1 MSIKIY
7 DSLLKGGGKMPKKKI
22 YKNRIKEVR
31 KAKKFSLEEVG
42 KAIGVGNS
50 TISRYENGDREPSF
64 ENWKKLA
71 CFFDVSVPYLQG
83 LTGVTDEDIAKCLNK
98 MWLDGSGNKIWLRD
112 YLAASNIKDDP
123 HPSGLNDVTKSTLD
137 YWKNHF
143 SFLFRG
149 KNNLQKDILEDE
161 IKKIVKD
168 TTRLTT
174 FLKMNLNV
182 NVEIPL
188 SDAEKNDINVDSAKS
203 NVIANT
209 KTFVKELS
217 YMDNL
222 EVNQAIDKE
231 IELLMNYKKHLNKG
245 NDKHQ

>member
-1 MSIKIY
+1 MT
-7 DSLLKGGGKMPKKKI
+7 
-22 YKNRIKEVR
+22 KNRIKDLRLQKGLSQSEL
-31 KAKKFSLEEVG
+31 AKKVG
-42 KAIGVGNS
+42 
-50 TISRYENGDREPSF
+50 ISNQVISFYENNKREPKI
-64 ENWKKLA
+64 ENWQKLA
-71 CFFDVSVPYLQG
+71 DFFGVSVPYLQG

-112 YLAASNIKDDP
+112 YLTASNIKDDP

-161 IKKIVKD
+161 IKKIVKE

>member
-1 MSIKIY
+1 
-7 DSLLKGGGKMPKKKI
+7 MPKKKI

-31 KAKKFSLEEVG
+31 KAKNFSLEEVG

-71 CFFDVSVPYLQG
+71 DFFDVSVPYLQG
-83 LTGVTDEDIAKCLNK
+83 LTGVADEDIAKCLNK
-98 MWLDGSGNKIWLRD
+98 MWLDGSGNKVWLRD
-112 YLAASNIKDDP
+112 YLTASNIEDEP
-123 HPSGLNDVTKSTLD
+123 HPAGLNDVSKNTVD

-149 KNNLQKDILEDE
+149 KDSLQKDILENE
-161 IKKIVKD
+161 IKNIVKD

-174 FLKMNLNV
+174 FLKKNLNV

-188 SDAEKNDINVDSAKS
+188 SDIEKSNINFDSAKS

-209 KTFVKELS
+209 KTFVEEL
-217 YMDNL
+217 YYVDNSK
-222 EVNQAIDKE
+222 VNQAIDEE

-245 NDKHQ
+245 NDKPK

>member
-1 MSIKIY
+1 MLLYVIK
-7 DSLLKGGGKMPKKKI
+7 KGGI
-22 YKNRIKEVR
+22 DVTKNRIKDLRLQKGLSQSEL
-31 KAKKFSLEEVG
+31 AKKVG
-42 KAIGVGNS
+42 
-50 TISRYENGDREPSF
+50 ISNQVISFYENNKREPKI
-64 ENWKKLA
+64 ENWQKLA
-71 CFFDVSVPYLQG
+71 DFFGVSVPYLQG
-83 LTGVTDEDIAKCLNK
+83 LIGVTDEDIAKCLNK

-112 YLAASNIKDDP
+112 YLTASNIKDDP

-245 NDKHQ
+245 SDKHQ

>member
-1 MSIKIY
+1 MMPDTSAASTSSRFSSVSISHIPAP
-7 DSLLKGGGKMPKKKI
+7 SSA
-22 YKNRIKEVR
+22 EV
-31 KAKKFSLEEVG
+31 
-42 KAIGVGNS
+42 
-50 TISRYENGDREPSF
+50 
-64 ENWKKLA
+64 
-71 CFFDVSVPYLQG
+71 
-83 LTGVTDEDIAKCLNK
+83 LN
-98 MWLDGSGNKIWLRD
+98 LPCRGLRD
-112 YLAASNIKDDP
+112 YLTASNIKDDP

>member
-1 MSIKIY
+1 
-7 DSLLKGGGKMPKKKI
+7 
-22 YKNRIKEVR
+22 
-31 KAKKFSLEEVG
+31 
-42 KAIGVGNS
+42 
-50 TISRYENGDREPSF
+50 
-64 ENWKKLA
+64 
-71 CFFDVSVPYLQG
+71 
-83 LTGVTDEDIAKCLNK
+83 
-98 MWLDGSGNKIWLRD
+98 
-112 YLAASNIKDDP
+112 
-123 HPSGLNDVTKSTLD
+123 
-137 YWKNHF
+137 
-143 SFLFRG
+143 
-149 KNNLQKDILEDE
+149 
-161 IKKIVKD
+161 
-168 TTRLTT
+168 
-174 FLKMNLNV
+174 MNLNV